1 MDRAQNYIDWFRNTS
16 PYIHAHRQRTFV
28 IALGGE
34 AVMHANFSH
43 IIHDL
48 ALLNSLGIRLV
59 LVHGAR
65 PQINQALAQRQIEA
79 RFAQGRRI
87 TDDASL
93 DCVLDATGKVRIQIE
108 ALLSIGVAN
117 SPMHGASIQV
127 ISGNFVT
134 ARPFGV
140 HDGIDFKHTGEVRR
154 IHRKPIERQ
163 LNDGAIVLLSHIGYS
178 PTGEVFNLSWEEVAE
193 KAAITLQADK
203 LIFFTESPGI
213 LDNLGQLRREMTV
226 DQACQLLTT
235 DAHNSHLL
243 DDQLRGLAA
252 ATRAVEQNVQ
262 RCHFISFAQDGSL
275 LQELFTRDGCGTLIA
290 RSSFEQLRTATIEDI
305 PGLLELLEPLE
316 RDGTLVRRSRE
327 RLEEEIHQFTV
338 LDRDGMIIACAALY
352 PYLTDG
358 MAELA
363 CVAVHGDYRQGKRGD
378 RLLKHLEKQA
388 LALGVAQLFVL
399 TTRTAHWF
407 QERGFIPAGLEVLPN
422 TKKSLYNLQR
432 KSNVFIKPLQ

>member
-1 MDRAQNYIDWFRNTS
+1 MSMDRAQNYIEWFRNTS

-43 IIHDL
+43 IIQDL
-48 ALLNSLGIRLV
+48 ALMSSLGIRLV

-79 RFAQGRRI
+79 HFALGRRI

-93 DCVLDATGKVRIQIE
+93 NCVLDATGRVRIQLE
-108 ALLSIGVAN
+108 ALLSVGVAN

-127 ISGNFVT
+127 VSGNFVT

-140 HDGIDFKHTGEVRR
+140 HDGIDFMHTGEVRR
-154 IHRKPIERQ
+154 IHRKPIERL

-203 LIFFTESPGI
+203 LIFFTESPGVTE
-213 LDNLGQLRREMTV
+213 NGQLRREMTV
-226 DQACQLLTT
+226 EQVRDLLAAET
-235 DAHNSHLL
+235 N
-243 DDQLRGLAA
+243 DDQLRGLGA
-252 ATRAVEQNVQ
+252 ATRAAEQGVQ

-290 RSSFEQLRTATIEDI
+290 RSSYEQLRTAGIEDI

-316 RDGTLVRRSRE
+316 REGILVRRSRE
-327 RLEEEIHQFTV
+327 RLEEEIHLFSV
-338 LDRDGMIIACAALY
+338 LDRDGMIIACSALY
-352 PYLTDG
+352 PYGTEG
-358 MAELA
+358 MGELA
-363 CVAVHGDYRQGKRGD
+363 CVAVHPNYRQGQRGD
-378 RLLKHLEKQA
+378 RLLLHIEQ
-388 LALGVAQLFVL
+388 LAQQQGLKQLFVL

-407 QERGFIPAGLEVLPN
+407 RERGFVPAGLDILPSS
-422 TKKSLYNLQR
+422 KKSLYNLQR
-432 KSNVFIKPLQ
+432 KSNVFVKQLI